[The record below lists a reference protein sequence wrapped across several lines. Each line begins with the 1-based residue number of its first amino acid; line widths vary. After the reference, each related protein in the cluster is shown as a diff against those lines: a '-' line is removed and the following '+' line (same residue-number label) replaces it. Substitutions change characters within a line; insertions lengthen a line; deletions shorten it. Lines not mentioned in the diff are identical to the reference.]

1 MALPER
7 VLVTGAALRT
17 GRAIVRHLA
26 EKGSQ
31 IIVHANMHIAE
42 AEELCGRLPGCGHIA
57 VSGDLSVPSDVDEI
71 CRYAAECDGI
81 VLNASLYRHNYNGG
95 DAEFDKK
102 LDAVNYLAQ
111 MRIIESFVQ
120 AVHPDGGAVVA
131 MLDQA
136 ISSDDDN
143 PYLASRRMLWQ
154 SMKEFAIRYGEK
166 DLRFNAVLPGPM
178 LPPPELGDTGMVRT
192 LPTLPLKR
200 SVSLDDVADCVEFL
214 LSCRSLTGTV
224 LFADCGQSAVNRK
237 NKL

>member
-1 MALPER
+1 M
-7 VLVTGAALRT
+7 
-17 GRAIVRHLA
+17 
-26 EKGSQ
+26 
-31 IIVHANMHIAE
+31 
-42 AEELCGRLPGCGHIA
+42 PGEGHIA
-57 VSGDLSVPSDVDEI
+57 VSGDLLISSCVEEI
-71 CRYAAECDGI
+71 SSYAAECDGI

-95 DAEFDKK
+95 DPEFDRQ
-102 LDAVNYLAQ
+102 LEEVNHLAQ
-111 MRIIESFVQ
+111 KRIIESFVN
-120 AVHPDGGAVVA
+120 AGHPNGGAVVA

-143 PYLASRRMLWQ
+143 PYLASRRKLWN

-192 LPTLPLKR
+192 LPTLPLRR

-224 LFADCGQSAVNRK
+224 LFADCGQSVANRK